1 MGTKVA
7 MFTRNWLPLRFQ
19 INTHFDLN
27 MLQIQNSIS
36 ASIRLGLRQLF
47 SIEAEEIIL
56 QETKKEFEGTFT
68 FVVFPYTK
76 QAGMAP
82 PMIAQKLGEF
92 VQSNNSNVAS
102 FQVVQGF
109 LNLSLTNQTWVSILA
124 DNLADA
130 QAFQLAT
137 KNEKVL
143 IEYSSPNTN
152 KPLHLGHLRNNFLGY
167 SVAQIM
173 QAAGYEV
180 IKTNLVNDRGIHIC
194 KSMLAYQLF
203 GNGETPESS
212 GLKGDHLVG
221 KYYVAFDKAY
231 KEEIE
236 TLKNDGRTEDQAKA
250 EAPILLQAQAMLLAW
265 EQQDPGVLALW
276 ERMNAWVFTG
286 FEKSYAQM
294 GVDFDKIYRE
304 SNTYLLGKKL
314 VDEGLS
320 AGVFYQKPDGSV
332 WINLEAE
339 GLDEKLVLRK
349 DGTSVY
355 ITQDMGTAQLKY
367 EDFGAKQS
375 VYVVGNEQDYH
386 FEVLF
391 HILKKLN
398 KPYSTGNF
406 HLSYGMVDLPSGKM
420 KSREGTVVDA
430 DDLMAEMVQTA
441 KERTMELGKIDGFS
455 EVESNTL
462 FNQLGMGAL
471 KYFLLKVD
479 PKKRMLFNPEESID
493 FQGNTG
499 PFIQYTH
506 ARIKSIVRKANDL
519 DIQSAWTRD
528 DSITLAVAEQEL
540 VYLVAQYKL
549 KIQEAANQMAPS
561 VIAQYVYDLA
571 KQFNKFYN
579 ELSIIN
585 EEDALKQ
592 KIRLSLVE
600 MTGKTIQHAALL
612 LGVVVPER
620 M

>member
-1 MGTKVA
+1 
-7 MFTRNWLPLRFQ
+7 
-19 INTHFDLN
+19 
-27 MLQIQNSIS
+27 
-36 ASIRLGLRQLF
+36 
-47 SIEAEEIIL
+47 
-56 QETKKEFEGTFT
+56 
-68 FVVFPYTK
+68 
-76 QAGMAP
+76 
-82 PMIAQKLGEF
+82 
-92 VQSNNSNVAS
+92 
-102 FQVVQGF
+102 
-109 LNLSLTNQTWVSILA
+109 
-124 DNLADA
+124 
-130 QAFQLAT
+130 
-137 KNEKVL
+137 
-143 IEYSSPNTN
+143 
-152 KPLHLGHLRNNFLGY
+152 
-167 SVAQIM
+167 
-173 QAAGYEV
+173 
-180 IKTNLVNDRGIHIC
+180 
-194 KSMLAYQLF
+194 
-203 GNGETPESS
+203 
-212 GLKGDHLVG
+212 
-221 KYYVAFDKAY
+221 
-231 KEEIE
+231 
-236 TLKNDGRTEDQAKA
+236 
-250 EAPILLQAQAMLLAW
+250 
-265 EQQDPGVLALW
+265 
-276 ERMNAWVFTG
+276 
-286 FEKSYAQM
+286 
-294 GVDFDKIYRE
+294 
-304 SNTYLLGKKL
+304 LLGKKL